1 MALLKLIFLFF
12 FLVFLLKKRWL
23 LGHALFLSAILCG
36 LIQNL
41 SILQICFS
49 FITAITYKQNLL
61 LACVIISILIFA
73 HSLEKTGYI
82 RHIIDVFQGVFP
94 WPRLNLMILPALIG
108 LLPMPGGAIFS
119 APFIEEIAKHYK
131 IPRTQQAI
139 INYWFRHSWEYSW
152 PLYPGLLLTV
162 HLGQVGLFELAIIDL
177 PIMILSFLFGYIFF
191 LSPVKG
197 KSFTLKGQFWI
208 FLKEIAPILTVIFLA
223 GGSELIFY
231 FLPRELFIILAVW
244 VGIIWVWIRKK
255 ITLFQL
261 YTILKDKTLLKVLY
275 AVMAIFSF
283 KQILIDSQIVLYANK
298 TLINYHIPIA
308 FIAFFLPFLVGLT
321 IGLTLAFVGST
332 FPFIF
337 SLLETTH
344 TPLLPYAMLAYSSGI
359 IGVLLSPMH
368 LCLVLSIEYFHV
380 EFSKIHQQ
388 LYWPCILMLFCI
400 IIWFV
405 FLKWLY

>member
-191 LSPVKG
+191 LSPVK
-197 KSFTLKGQFWI
+197 
-208 FLKEIAPILTVIFLA
+208 
-223 GGSELIFY
+223 
-231 FLPRELFIILAVW
+231 
-244 VGIIWVWIRKK
+244 
-255 ITLFQL
+255 
-261 YTILKDKTLLKVLY
+261 
-275 AVMAIFSF
+275 
-283 KQILIDSQIVLYANK
+283 
-298 TLINYHIPIA
+298 
-308 FIAFFLPFLVGLT
+308 
-321 IGLTLAFVGST
+321 
-332 FPFIF
+332 
-337 SLLETTH
+337 
-344 TPLLPYAMLAYSSGI
+344 
-359 IGVLLSPMH
+359 
-368 LCLVLSIEYFHV
+368 
-380 EFSKIHQQ
+380 
-388 LYWPCILMLFCI
+388 
-400 IIWFV
+400 
-405 FLKWLY
+405 